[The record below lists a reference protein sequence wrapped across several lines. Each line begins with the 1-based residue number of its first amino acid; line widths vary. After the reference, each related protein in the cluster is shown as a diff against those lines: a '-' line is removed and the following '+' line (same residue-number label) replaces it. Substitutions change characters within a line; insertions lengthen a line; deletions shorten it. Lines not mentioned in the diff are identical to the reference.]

1 MERWVIGLG
10 AALAAALA
18 LLALRRPLGW
28 VWRTAVRSALGLC
41 CLWAFNQAGALIGVQ
56 VGVNLLSG
64 LILGVLGA
72 PGFGLLL
79 MAQWALR

>member
-10 AALAAALA
+10 AALAAILV

-41 CLWAFNQAGALIGVQ
+41 GLWLFNQVGALIGVQ

-64 LILGVLGA
+64 LVLGVLGV
-72 PGFGLLL
+72 PGFGFLL
-79 MAQWALR
+79 MAQWALH